1 MVHLEHGQKFENPA
15 AHLQDEIESA
25 WTHSNTKAKMIRQM
39 KIVKEQ
45 AVRNGG
51 VVCLSFGC
59 NHQLAITCSNGSVWI
74 MDAQG
79 IISPL
84 AGTDSSV
91 ATFTLPL
98 MLSITVEKAT
108 GLSAEDADTRS
119 SDPYCIVKVGEQR
132 KETATKKKTLEPVF
146 NEKLDFELTSV
157 DEQIRVE
164 VWDSDS
170 SKTFLPG
177 SGTDQIKLQ
186 VGDRDSSRDDFIGQ
200 VCPSDEVAPSP

>member
-1 MVHLEHGQKFENPA
+1 MGKITSVEEQGVVHLFEHGQKFENPA
-15 AHLQDEIESA
+15 AHLQREMESA
-25 WTHSNTKAKMIRQM
+25 WKHSNTKAKMVRQM

-45 AVRNGG
+45 MVRNGG
-51 VVCLSFGC
+51 VVCLSFRR
-59 NHQLAITCSNGSVWI
+59 NHQLAIACSNCSVWV

-79 IISPL
+79 VMSPL

-98 MLSITVEKAT
+98 LLSITVEKAT
-108 GLSAEDADTRS
+108 GLSAEDENTRS
-119 SDPYCIVKVGEQR
+119 SDPYCVVKVGEQR

-157 DEQIRVE
+157 DELITVE

-170 SKTFLPG
+170 SKTCG
-177 SGTDQIKLQ
+177 ATWRIY
-186 VGDRDSSRDDFIGQ
+186 
-200 VCPSDEVAPSP
+200 